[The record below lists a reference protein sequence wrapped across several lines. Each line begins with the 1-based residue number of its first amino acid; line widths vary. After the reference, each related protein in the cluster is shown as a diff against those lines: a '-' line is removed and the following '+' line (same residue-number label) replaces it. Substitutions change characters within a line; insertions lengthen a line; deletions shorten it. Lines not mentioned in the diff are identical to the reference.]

1 MIAKIHLKWAI
12 GIVLFLF
19 LLASYGVVSM
29 YIEVQEVKN
38 RIDQKDFNDLLYDP
52 DNLIIIHVN
61 EQEEYC
67 RSLLFKTEK
76 AKDE

>member
-12 GIVLFLF
+12 GIFLLLF
-19 LLASYGVVSM
+19 LLTSYGIVSM

-38 RIDQKDFNDLLYDP
+38 KIDKKDFNDLLYDP
-52 DNLIIIHVN
+52 DNIVIIHVN

-67 RSLLFKTEK
+67 RNLLFKTEQN
-76 AKDE
+76 E